1 MPVCPLNKKSF
12 FIHGVSWQS
21 ESLLDVCL
29 THSHGGPGSPI
40 KNGHNTL
47 QSLEAIDYAS
57 GHTHIPCDESRDP
70 LQQRSVEAYLALIYP
85 VLLLRYVSCA
95 DSSAKMTI
103 VQRGVSAGNMP
114 TRTSNGGG
122 MDSLMEHSEESIL
135 GYVRA
140 WAGFNT

>member
-1 MPVCPLNKKSF
+1 M
-12 FIHGVSWQS
+12 
-21 ESLLDVCL
+21 
-29 THSHGGPGSPI
+29 
-40 KNGHNTL
+40 L
-47 QSLEAIDYAS
+47 QSLEAVDMLPVAPTS
-57 GHTHIPCDESRDP
+57 LAMSHVTHF
-70 LQQRSVEAYLALIYP
+70 RSVALKPALALIYP